1 MSRLRKNSGGGN
13 RELGIGCE
21 LVVGG
26 GVPEKVTQRKG
37 SRFTYEVEWETPEQS
52 LAFDEWLVE
61 QCENGG
67 PEVLYFW
74 GPQKVF
80 VVVGYGNRVEE
91 EVHRGN
97 CERDGVPILRRVS
110 GGGTVLQMPGCLNYS
125 LILRVPESGPLSTI
139 TGANQ
144 FIMQRHAD
152 ALSHLLEKKVE
163 VRGITDLVMEGR
175 KCSGNAQR
183 RYRNV
188 LLFHGVFLL
197 DAELEL
203 MERYL
208 RFPPRAPDYRAGRS
222 HLDFVTNLK
231 ISPKLIKEALRE
243 SWQAEEEC
251 ITVTPQDLE
260 PIAHKYTLKEWNY
273 RH

>member
-1 MSRLRKNSGGGN
+1 MSN
-13 RELGIGCE
+13 RIACE
-21 LVVGG
+21 VA
-26 GVPEKVTQRKG
+26 
-37 SRFTYEVEWETPEQS
+37 WEAPEQC
-52 LAFDEWLVE
+52 LAFDEWLVQ
-61 QCENGG
+61 QCEKGG
-67 PEVLYFW
+67 PEVVYFW
-74 GPQKVF
+74 EPQKAF

-91 EVHRGN
+91 EVLREN
-97 CERDGVPILRRVS
+97 CERDSVPILRRVS

-125 LILRVPESGPLSTI
+125 LILRVPESGPITTI
-139 TGANQ
+139 AGANQ

-152 ALSHLLEKKVE
+152 ALSSLLKNKVE
-163 VRGITDLVMEGR
+163 VRGITDLAVEGR

-197 DAELEL
+197 NAELEM

-208 RFPPRAPDYRAGRS
+208 RYPSRVPDYRAGRS

-231 ISPKLIKEALRE
+231 ISPEPIKQALRE
-243 SWQAEEEC
+243 AWQAEEKC

-260 PIAHKYTLKEWNY
+260 AIAHKYTLKEWNY